1 MFQFFKQL
9 FKIILPAVIEEVV
22 NQIFFGLPTL
32 IMIVIDAFVY
42 CAVTQ
47 ALPFY
52 ETSSMD
58 PLEHLK
64 MLSHWTL
71 PSLLFA
77 TFICC
82 FDAQIFNNAS
92 AYLLFKIMANLL
104 TLAILTIIKLYFDR
118 YLQLTQQH

>member
-1 MFQFFKQL
+1 MKKSFML
-9 FKIILPAVIEEVV
+9 FICAALCDIGEEVV
-22 NQIFFGLPTL
+22 NQIFFGLPAP
-32 IMIVIDAFVY
+32 IMIVISSFISV
-42 CAVTQ
+42 AVTQ
-47 ALPFY
+47 ALPLY

-104 TLAILTIIKLYFDR
+104 TLAILTIIQLYFDR